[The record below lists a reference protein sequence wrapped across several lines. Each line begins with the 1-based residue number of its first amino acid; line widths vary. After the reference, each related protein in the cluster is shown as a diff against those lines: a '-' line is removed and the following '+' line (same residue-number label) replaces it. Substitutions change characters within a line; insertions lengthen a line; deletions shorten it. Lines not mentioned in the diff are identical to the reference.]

1 MRLPLIWL
9 ALSQGFRS
17 PSSASLS
24 GDVVQQVDARY
35 PALLFK
41 QQLTTYVETIYG
53 IVQENVKREL
63 ASVLS
68 SCIQVD
74 SSMVSCKIYQNFRIM
89 ISAR

>member
-1 MRLPLIWL
+1 M
-9 ALSQGFRS
+9 SQGFRS

-41 QQLTTYVETIYG
+41 QQLTAYVETIYG

-63 ASVLS
+63 APVLL

-74 SSMVSCKIYQNFRIM
+74 LSMVFCKINQNFMIL